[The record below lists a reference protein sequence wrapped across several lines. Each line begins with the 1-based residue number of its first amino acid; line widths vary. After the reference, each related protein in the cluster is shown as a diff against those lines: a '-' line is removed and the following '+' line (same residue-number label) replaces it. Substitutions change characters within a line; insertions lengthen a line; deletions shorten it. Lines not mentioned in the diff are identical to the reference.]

1 MLLRTINGDRAKAQT
16 GGRAAVILAPVILG
30 LYVLFGCFVAINT
43 HDGRDPNGAPLFY
56 DFSAFYQ
63 AAAFANSGRA
73 STAYDDDAMAA
84 AEQAA
89 FPGATLRLPWNYPP
103 TFQLLLMPLAAL
115 PYVMAWL
122 LWSGALYGLYTLL
135 ARQLVGVGHRW
146 IVLLAPGAAVNLLVG
161 QNGLL
166 STVLIGGGVLLLRQ
180 RPIVGGV
187 LLGLMS
193 YKPHFAV
200 LVPLALICGREWR
213 ALGGAIAS
221 GAGLLLLAVAV
232 LGIDPWLAFL
242 HKAAQPSA
250 IFSSSSSA
258 WRTIPSVMIMARSLG
273 LDARLISVLHWSLAA
288 AAAIGALWVWRKT
301 GDGRLRAAAL
311 ATATLIVTP
320 YLRVYDL
327 ALLIL
332 PISVL
337 LPGVETEIG
346 IGELATVFAA
356 WLLPAVLLFAQP
368 SIQIQVGPVITVAL
382 MGLILWRS
390 VRTSDLTWK
399 SPITMAHKRTLT

>member
-1 MLLRTINGDRAKAQT
+1 
-16 GGRAAVILAPVILG
+16 
-30 LYVLFGCFVAINT
+30 
-43 HDGRDPNGAPLFY
+43 
-56 DFSAFYQ
+56 
-63 AAAFANSGRA
+63 
-73 STAYDDDAMAA
+73 
-84 AEQAA
+84 
-89 FPGATLRLPWNYPP
+89 
-103 TFQLLLMPLAAL
+103 
-115 PYVMAWL
+115 
-122 LWSGALYGLYTLL
+122 
-135 ARQLVGVGHRW
+135 
-146 IVLLAPGAAVNLLVG
+146 VLLAPGAAVNLLVG

-166 STVLIGGGVLLLRQ
+166 STVLIGGGVLLLRP

-258 WRTIPSVMIMARSLG
+258 WRTIPSVMIMAGSLG
-273 LDARLISVLHWSLAA
+273 LDARLSSVLHWSLAA

-399 SPITMAHKRTLT
+399 SPITMAHKQTLT